1 MRARLVQLPGYHK
14 LAIAAA
20 ADAVLL
26 SASVWLSFFLKYG
39 DSRSLTSQILWLSLL
54 GLVLGPASL
63 WVVGLYREITRYIGP
78 IVVVRVLKG
87 TGLFVG
93 CILVASFFTHHSEEM
108 PRTVPVILFAVA
120 ALLVGLIRLL
130 ARWVILGSRSYK
142 REARVAIFGAGAAGL
157 GLHAA
162 LSHAR
167 THQVVA
173 FLDDNPAMI
182 GRSVRGVPILDGS
195 AAAEALR
202 ELDVG
207 SVLLALPSA
216 NRSRRREIVDLASSL
231 SIRVLTVPTLAEL
244 AEGTARVDQL
254 RQVRVED
261 LLGRPAVPARNDL
274 LQAVASSGCI
284 LVTGAGGSIG
294 SELCRRLVASG
305 VSRLVLLENGEHNLY
320 SIEKELRLLIATQR
334 RETVI
339 EPVLG
344 SVLDPVLMERLMRQH
359 RVHTVFHAAAYK
371 HVPIV
376 ERHESMGVE
385 TNAIGTLLTAQAA
398 VHAGVRSFIL
408 VSTDKAVRPTS
419 VMGASKRLAEMVLQ
433 SMHAVHGGVTTFSM
447 VRFGNVLGSS
457 GSVIPLFREQI
468 ERGGPVTVTHP
479 DMVRYF
485 MTIPEAAELVL
496 QAAGLAR
503 GGEVFVLDMGEPV
516 RIDDVARNMIRLAGR
531 SVRDAAHPAG
541 DIEIAYTG
549 VRPGEKLFEEL
560 FIGTDLQATEHPGI
574 RLAQEPWMSWSE
586 LETCLAQLRA
596 SIDQRDDHAVREQ
609 VWKAIQHG
617 SERPSQSRAI
627 G

>member
-1 MRARLVQLPGYHK
+1 MRGWLVRLPGIQK
-14 LAIAAA
+14 LLIAAA

-26 SASVWLSFFLKYG
+26 SLSVWLSFFLKFG
-39 DSRSLTSQILWLSLL
+39 DARATTPQILSLSLL
-54 GLVLGPASL
+54 GLVLGPCSL

-78 IVVVRVLKG
+78 IVAIRVLKG
-87 TGLFVG
+87 TALFVG
-93 CILVASFFTHHSEEM
+93 CIIVASFFTHHTEGI
-108 PRTVPVILFAVA
+108 PRTVPAILWAVA
-120 ALLVGLIRLL
+120 SLLIGMVRLL
-130 ARWVILGSRSYK
+130 ARWVILGTRAYK
-142 REARVAIFGAGAAGL
+142 REARVAIYGAGAAGL

-162 LSHAR
+162 LTHAR

-173 FLDDNPAMI
+173 FFDDSNSMI
-182 GRSVRGVPILDGS
+182 GRSVRGVPVLDGS
-195 AAAEALR
+195 SAAEALKQ
-202 ELDVG
+202 LDVG
-207 SVLLALPSA
+207 AVLLALPSA
-216 NRSRRREIVDLASSL
+216 HRSRRRQIVDLASQL
-231 SIRVLTVPTLAEL
+231 DIRVLTVPTLAEL

-254 RQVRVED
+254 RYVRVED
-261 LLGRPAVPARNDL
+261 LLGRPPVAARADL
-274 LQAVASSGCI
+274 LHHVASSGCI
-284 LVTGAGGSIG
+284 MVTGAGGSIG

-305 VSRLVLLENGEHNLY
+305 VDRLVLLENGEHNLY
-320 SIEKELRLLIATQR
+320 SIEKELRLAIATQR
-334 RETVI
+334 RDTVL

-344 SVLDPVLMERLMRQH
+344 SVLDPVLLERLMRQH

-385 TNAIGTLLTAQAA
+385 TNTVGTLLAAQAA
-398 VHAGVRSFIL
+398 VHAGVKAFVLI
-408 VSTDKAVRPTS
+408 STDKAVRPTS

-433 SMHAVHGGVTTFSM
+433 SMHSVHGGNTTFSM

-496 QAAGLAR
+496 QAAGMAR
-503 GGEVFVLDMGEPV
+503 GGEVFVLDMGDPV

-531 SVRDAAHPAG
+531 SIRDAANPSG
-541 DIEIAYTG
+541 DIEIIYTG

-560 FIGTDLQATEHPGI
+560 FIGIDLKSTEHPGI
-574 RLAQEPWMSWSE
+574 RLANEPWTPWSE
-586 LETCLAQLRA
+586 LESVLAKLRA
-596 SIDQRDDHAVREQ
+596 GIDQRDDHAVREQ
-609 VWKAIQHG
+609 VWQAIAG
-617 SERPSQSRAI
+617 PSEQSSRQTLA